1 MGTGGVVPL
10 KLVVDPGRGIQGLLQ
25 LVSPNQRG
33 RAVHLID
40 VLNGFRNIHIGGGAI
55 QLLAGKLLAEEWGE
69 SSTPKGRRYR
79 GGAEDRAAR
88 PWRSAG

>member
-1 MGTGGVVPL
+1 MGTRGVVPL

-55 QLLAGKLLAEEWGE
+55 QLLAGKLRLHPRAG
-69 SSTPKGRRYR
+69 GYR